1 MVFIVQAVSY
11 SPHPGTHAGRYAKKP
26 RKWIG
31 RDTVTHRVLAAWF
44 DMRASTRR
52 MIIEKPSEARL
63 LFLLLWSD
71 LAFFLSWTL
80 KAVVVPN
87 AAGVSLISVEIGL
100 LFLVAVIGRTAAM
113 YLFAMLAGA
122 IARLLGGRGTWR
134 NTRVAVFWGAFVTAP
149 FGVAAALL
157 SVLFLNLE
165 VYYPIFGA
173 KWISQPPYYLGLVPF
188 VWYISAALAKAH
200 GFRKT
205 SPIFLVLTV
214 VSLVT
219 FVAAMYFHAR
229 GMI

>member
-1 MVFIVQAVSY
+1 MQAVNY
-11 SPHPGTHAGRYAKKP
+11 SPHPSAHAGRYGKK
-26 RKWIG
+26 RRRWIG
-31 RDTVTHRVLAAWF
+31 RDTVTHKVLSAWY
-44 DMRASTRR
+44 DMRASTRA
-52 MIIEKPSEARL
+52 MIVEKPSEARL
-63 LFLLLWSD
+63 LYLLLWSD

-100 LFLVAVIGRTAAM
+100 LFLLAIIGRTIAM
-113 YLFAMLAGA
+113 YLFAMVAGA

-134 NTRVAVFWGAFVTAP
+134 NTRIAVFWGAFVTAP

-157 SVLFLNLE
+157 SVLFINLE

-173 KWISQPPYYLGLVPF
+173 KWIAQPPYYLGLLPF

-205 SPIFLVLTV
+205 SPIFLALTV
-214 VSLVT
+214 VSLVA
-219 FVAAMYFHAR
+219 FVGAMYFHAR